1 MAEDLYRNLS
11 PDFFYDEKVIFSL
24 QNTTIEQ
31 AKGHL
36 ILLGSNVESFLKLA
50 TLLDGSTVDFLFGVR
65 YASNYSSTGVGR
77 SRSNE
82 VKKFIRGL
90 DATGQEAIAEFY
102 YLLYTGIMEYS
113 EASHQCCATL
123 FCQERNKRNFLDKA
137 DRAFIVFQ
145 KKVRKA
151 SSSTSTC
158 SNYHQ

>member
-1 MAEDLYRNLS
+1 MTEDSYRSLS

-24 QNTTIEQ
+24 QNIAIEQ

-82 VKKFIRGL
+82 VKKFIRSL
-90 DATGQEAIAEFY
+90 DASGQEAIAEFY
-102 YLLYTGIMEYS
+102 FLLYSAIMEYS
-113 EASHQCCATL
+113 ESSRQCCASF
-123 FCQERNKRNFLDKA
+123 FCEERNKRNFSHKV
-137 DRAFIVFQ
+137 DRAFNVFQ
-145 KKVRKA
+145 KKIKK
-151 SSSTSTC
+151 SSSS
-158 SNYHQ
+158 SSGFSHYHQ